1 MAVLAKS
8 DIEILNQLIDDER
21 GCYRIRLGSRVHYLT
36 IPVGIFDEDTM
47 CRPYLLIP
55 KLPDL
60 LPSDSAWIT
69 MIISRDED
77 SGLLTSTTSTD
88 PLPEIRTAWHE
99 QRVNVL
105 SLERTRRLRSGV
117 HEVSY
122 NGSPAVAKIACF
134 EWDVARI
141 ERETWAYEV
150 LAKHSDEGT
159 APVAPT
165 FLGHLTENSRVMG
178 FLLEKVEGRE
188 PACVDDLAG
197 CEALLS
203 RLHRRV
209 GLVHGDVNRYNFLV
223 DRGSGSVGGMR
234 LVDFEYAEEFEEG
247 LARAELLSLPAEL
260 AEETGRGSTVTL

>member
-1 MAVLAKS
+1 MSIGPSPQHLA
-8 DIEILNQLIDDER
+8 QATDDER

-36 IPVGIFDEDTM
+36 IPVGVFDEDTM

-60 LPSDSAWIT
+60 PSDSPPWTT
-69 MIISRDED
+69 MTISRDED
-77 SGLLTSTTSTD
+77 SGSLRTTTSTE
-88 PLPEIRTAWHE
+88 PLPAIRTTWHE
-99 QRVNVL
+99 QRVDVL

-150 LAKHSDEGT
+150 LAQHSNEGT
-159 APVAPT
+159 APIAPA

-178 FLLEKVEGRE
+178 FLLEKVEGGE

-197 CEALLS
+197 CEALLR
-203 RLHRRV
+203 RLHRKV
-209 GLVHGDVNRYNFLV
+209 GLVHGDVNRYNFLL
-223 DRGSGSVGGMR
+223 DRGSGGGGGMR

-260 AEETGRGSTVTL
+260 AEDTGRGSTVVL